1 MVKRDIKE
9 FKEFRE
15 FKEFK
20 TYAYALKTPLKT
32 LSLPL
37 SPDN

>member
-1 MVKRDIKE
+1 MLFKE

-32 LSLPL
+32 PSSPL
-37 SPDN
+37 SPDD

>member
-20 TYAYALKTPLKT
+20 TYAYALKTPLET